1 MPLPVTAAAALAGR
15 LLLAAIFLH
24 EAWSKLTGYSAAL
37 AYMQAFG
44 VPGQLLPL
52 AIAVELGCG
61 VLILCGYHTRAAAL
75 LLAGFCLVTAVL
87 FHTKFGDRN
96 QLLHFEKD
104 LAIAG
109 GLLVLFAHG
118 GGAWALDALRSAPA
132 IRFALDGLGG
142 DLADVLIVTIDEVAA
157 LTELRFD
164 LSRCGTLGWQ
174 CLALYGQGEG
184 IAVDV
189 SKARENAA
197 PDRRLLS
204 EQD

>member
-1 MPLPVTAAAALAGR
+1 MPSPLTAAAALAGR

-24 EAWSKLTGYSAAL
+24 ETWSKLAGYSAAL

-61 VLILCGYHTRAAAL
+61 FLILCGYHTRAAAF
-75 LLAGFCLVTAVL
+75 LLAGFCVATAAL
-87 FHTKFGDRN
+87 FHAKFGDRN

-118 GGAWALDALRSAPA
+118 GGAWALDTVRLAHPPSGTRIEPA
-132 IRFALDGLGG
+132 SG
-142 DLADVLIVTIDEVAA
+142 
-157 LTELRFD
+157 
-164 LSRCGTLGWQ
+164 S
-174 CLALYGQGEG
+174 
-184 IAVDV
+184 
-189 SKARENAA
+189 
-197 PDRRLLS
+197 
-204 EQD
+204 

>member
-1 MPLPVTAAAALAGR
+1 MGSSVTAAAALAGR

-87 FHTKFGDRN
+87 FHTNFGDRN
-96 QLLHFEKD
+96 QLLPFAKHP
-104 LAIAG
+104 AIA
-109 GLLVLFAHG
+109 
-118 GGAWALDALRSAPA
+118 R
-132 IRFALDGLGG
+132 
-142 DLADVLIVTIDEVAA
+142 
-157 LTELRFD
+157 
-164 LSRCGTLGWQ
+164 
-174 CLALYGQGEG
+174 
-184 IAVDV
+184 
-189 SKARENAA
+189 
-197 PDRRLLS
+197 
-204 EQD
+204 

>member
-1 MPLPVTAAAALAGR
+1 MALPVMAAAALAGR

-52 AIAVELGCG
+52 AIAV
-61 VLILCGYHTRAAAL
+61 
-75 LLAGFCLVTAVL
+75 L

-118 GGAWALDALRSAPA
+118 GGAWALDALRSSRRRREPGVRA
-132 IRFALDGLGG
+132 REEG
-142 DLADVLIVTIDEVAA
+142 VTI
-157 LTELRFD
+157 
-164 LSRCGTLGWQ
+164 
-174 CLALYGQGEG
+174 
-184 IAVDV
+184 
-189 SKARENAA
+189 
-197 PDRRLLS
+197 
-204 EQD
+204 